1 MAGRIDESFLDYL
14 RVEKG
19 LSPNTL
25 IAYRNDLE
33 KLSRFADENGRS
45 LLSIER
51 DDLKKFI
58 QHLHESGLEARSIA
72 RALVTVRS
80 LYKFLVLDGHLNR
93 DPSANLDTPKSWQS
107 LPKFLISEEV
117 DRLLDTPD
125 VATDLGLR
133 DKAMLE
139 VLYATGLRVSE
150 LVALKLSDLNLDMG
164 FLLTLGKGSKER
176 TVPLGQSAINWT
188 KKYLTV
194 RSRLLGKKSSSHLF
208 INAKGQPLSRQSF
221 WKLIVGY
228 GEKAGIGHITPHLLR
243 HSFATHLL
251 ENGADLR
258 SVQMMLGHSDI
269 STTQIYT
276 HITNERLRE
285 VYKKFHPRA

>member
-25 IAYRNDLE
+25 IAYRTDLE
-33 KLSRFADENGRS
+33 KLSRFADENGKS

-51 DDLKKFI
+51 DDLKRFI
-58 QHLHESGLEARSIA
+58 QHLHETGLEARSIA

-188 KKYLTV
+188 KKYLAV
-194 RSRLLGKKSSSHLF
+194 RSRLLDKKSSLAPF
-208 INAKGQPLSRQSF
+208 YQCEGPAF
-221 WKLIVGY
+221 V
-228 GEKAGIGHITPHLLR
+228 ETD
-243 HSFATHLL
+243 LL
-251 ENGADLR
+251 EADC
-258 SVQMMLGHSDI
+258 
-269 STTQIYT
+269 
-276 HITNERLRE
+276 RLRRE
-285 VYKKFHPRA
+285 GRHWAYHPASAPPQLCNTPVGERG